1 LVLQNANCVVGGVNV
16 KGISLNLVESDREIV
31 MHSLE
36 DYYKECTKGKK
47 PIVQLV
53 INRLKENKK
62 PLDGMYLRT
71 IEEALDQFSIK
82 HSFLQQHLQVL
93 KEHIQSLREQF
104 QYSSMARLFQ

>member
-1 LVLQNANCVVGGVNV
+1 VGGVKM
-16 KGISLNLVESDREIV
+16 KGIHLDLEDIDRKIV
-31 MHSLE
+31 MNSLD
-36 DYYKECTKGKK
+36 DYYHQCTNGKK

-82 HSFLQQHLQVL
+82 HTSLQLHL
-93 KEHIQSLREQF
+93 KNLREQIQSMREHF
-104 QYSSMARLFQ
+104 QYSSMARLF

>member
-1 LVLQNANCVVGGVNV
+1 LGLQNAICVVGGVKV

-31 MHSLE
+31 MDSLA
-36 DYYKECTKGKK
+36 DYYQECTSGKK

-53 INRLKENKK
+53 INRLKENTK

-71 IEEALDQFSIK
+71 IEEALDRFSTK
-82 HSFLQQHLQVL
+82 HLFLQQHLTSL
-93 KEHIQSLREQF
+93 KEQIQSMREQF